1 MNPMKKL
8 LVYFLFFLTG
18 SLYSQDLPEYN
29 WKDLS
34 NVASIKSF
42 DFEINFEHA
51 EIMWLKHSEYVKI
64 DPEWSLYES
73 RFLAQFIGA
82 FNAEANIGSY
92 PHFIANGI
100 DSEFKMVL
108 QISNVTDGGSH
119 IYGNLFI
126 FNPNGQILFW
136 HPVESKKG
144 RIGSVCKLMGFSFIE
159 MGHNVGR
166 KFYYYSHPPK
176 RK

>member
-82 FNAEANIGSY
+82 FNAEANIGSMAIFLFSIRMDKY
-92 PHFIANGI
+92 CFGI
-100 DSEFKMVL
+100 L
-108 QISNVTDGGSH
+108 
-119 IYGNLFI
+119 
-126 FNPNGQILFW
+126 
-136 HPVESKKG
+136 
-144 RIGSVCKLMGFSFIE
+144 
-159 MGHNVGR
+159 
-166 KFYYYSHPPK
+166 
-176 RK
+176 